1 LGSGDHPEPATVR
14 LANRANLGSHHPRH
28 ATTRPQRRTAKEDA
42 IPAKR
47 SPGSRTTRPRA
58 RPREPASSLLDVDER
73 RAPTAPTT
81 APAAEDPSAAA
92 LARPPVPPHRRLR
105 AFAFDPSLAA
115 ELDTSGLESV
125 TLEVPWEESF
135 DPAAGRHV
143 LRGPVGRY
151 LEVIDHDPASRT
163 FYPPVEL
170 NDPYLLARDGHD
182 PSESNPQFHQQMVYA
197 VAMTTIRHFEN
208 ALGRVAMW
216 SDRPFHEVDDPE
228 DAFVERLRIHP
239 HALRGANAYYSPERK
254 ALLFGYF
261 PAAEGV
267 YDRGLAPGATIFT
280 CLSYD
285 VVAHETAHAL
295 LDGMHSRFIEPTNP
309 DVLALH
315 EAFADLVAIF
325 QHFTHPEVLGHTI
338 ARTRGDLGQ
347 QSLLAELAR
356 QMGRATGRRA
366 ALRNALDPDL
376 HPHPSKL
383 EQATEPHDRGAILVA
398 AVFDAFL
405 QIYRVRVADLLRIA
419 TQGTG
424 VLPEGAIHPDLVARM
439 AGEAATTARHILHMC
454 IRALDY
460 CPPVSVDFGDYLR
473 ALITA
478 DLTLVPYDRRN
489 YRAAIIDAFRARG
502 ILPHGLRGLG
512 EDSLRWQEPA
522 NELPAAALAP
532 LFEAVEH
539 AHGAGDVASPLRDL
553 VELWTLD
560 HDRREIWRAARRL
573 RGRLQRVIGGW
584 PADWARQ
591 ELHLLLDPVDLPSV
605 FRDESGRPTTE
616 VHSARV
622 ARRRGPRDEEVVELV
637 VEITQRRRGWD
648 DPDRQTAIDGGAV
661 PLAEDDHGDFRFRS
675 GCTLLIDLGSRR
687 VRYAIR
693 ARGPITDNRALSAQ
707 RRFRAEAG
715 PGLRMTY
722 LGDRSGRL
730 RELEPFAFLHG
741 PAATVR

>member
-1 LGSGDHPEPATVR
+1 MPPEPVVEQQA
-14 LANRANLGSHHPRH
+14 
-28 ATTRPQRRTAKEDA
+28 
-42 IPAKR
+42 
-47 SPGSRTTRPRA
+47 
-58 RPREPASSLLDVDER
+58 
-73 RAPTAPTT
+73 
-81 APAAEDPSAAA
+81 DPCAGA
-92 LARPPVPPHRRLR
+92 LHRPPVPPHRRLR

-125 TLEVPWEESF
+125 TLEVPWEESW
-135 DPAAGRHV
+135 DENERRCV

-151 LEVIDHDPASRT
+151 VEVIDHDPASRA

-208 ALGRVAMW
+208 ALGRAALW

-228 DAFVERLRIHP
+228 EAFVERLRIHP

-267 YDRGLAPGATIFT
+267 HDRGLAPGATIFT

-295 LDGMHSRFIEPTNP
+295 LDGMHSRFIEATNP

-315 EAFADLVAIF
+315 EAFADIVAIF
-325 QHFTHPEVLGHTI
+325 QHFTHPEVLRHTI
-338 ARTRGDLGQ
+338 ARTRGDLGR

-356 QMGRATGRRA
+356 QMGRAIGRRA
-366 ALRNALDPDL
+366 ALRNALDPEL
-376 HPHPSKL
+376 RPHPSQL
-383 EQATEPHDRGAILVA
+383 ESTTEPHDRGAILVA

-424 VLPEGAIHPDLVARM
+424 VLPEGDIHPDLVARM
-439 AGEAATTARHILHMC
+439 AREAATTARHVLHMC

-460 CPPVSVDFGDYLR
+460 CPPFGIDFGDYLR

-478 DLTLVPYDRRN
+478 DLTLVPYDQRN
-489 YRAAIIDAFRARG
+489 YRAAFIDAFRARG

-512 EDSLRWQEPA
+512 EDSLRWQAPA
-522 NELPAAALAP
+522 TQLPARALAP
-532 LFEAVEH
+532 LFDAIELEETSGRSEGEPSDRARRGAV
-539 AHGAGDVASPLRDL
+539 SPLRDL
-553 VELWTLD
+553 VDLWTLD
-560 HDRREIWRAARRL
+560 RERRDVWRAARRL

-584 PADWARQ
+584 DAEWAAR

-605 FRDESGRPTTE
+605 YRDASGRPTTE
-616 VHSARV
+616 VHSARI

-637 VEITQRRRGWD
+637 VEITQRRRAWD
-648 DPDRQTAIDGGAV
+648 DADRQTEIDSGAAA
-661 PLAEDDHGDFRFRS
+661 LREDDHGDFRFRS
-675 GCTLLIDLGSRR
+675 GCTLLIDLSSRQ

-693 ARGPITDNRALSAQ
+693 ARGPISDNRVLSAQ
-707 RRFRAEAG
+707 RRYRSSAT
-715 PGLRMTY
+715 PGLRITY
-722 LGDRSGRL
+722 LGDRGGRL
-730 RELEPFAFLHG
+730 RDVEPFAFLHG
-741 PAATVR
+741 PAASPR